1 MRLLVVLVLLLIVVV
16 VVWHACCCCCCW
28 PACGLA
34 FNSFHFINSL
44 LRNKLA
50 QPRSMHMPHA
60 SSFSLSLHSSLI
72 LFRSAHVCVCRFRRL
87 AHFAF
92 RGWLTDSL
100 THSLSQSLSRL
111 QLWLLPSRSSARLG
125 LPFYSLFELS

>member
-1 MRLLVVLVLLLIVVV
+1 MRLLVVLVLLVIVV

-50 QPRSMHMPHA
+50 QPRSMHIPHP
-60 SSFSLSLHSSLI
+60 LLVPSLI

-100 THSLSQSLSRL
+100 THSLTQSLSQSAPAL
-111 QLWLLPSRSSARLG
+111 VTASSVARLG

>member
-1 MRLLVVLVLLLIVVV
+1 MRLRVVLVLLVVVAVV
-16 VVWHACCCCCCW
+16 VVWHACCCCCW

-50 QPRSMHMPHA
+50 QPRSMHIPHPFP
-60 SSFSLSLHSSLI
+60 FSLLLFFSVLHMYT
-72 LFRSAHVCVCRFRRL
+72 HVCRFRRL

-100 THSLSQSLSRL
+100 THSLAQSLSRL
-111 QLWLLPSRSSARLG
+111 QLWLLPPRWPDLVC
-125 LPFYSLFELS
+125 LSILYLSYHDTFR